1 MSTGVTI
8 FERRAHYRLILTV
21 LTLIWDRSMSFFY
34 ANVYRA
40 FSRRLKSLRSVMK
53 IFAARIGPTV
63 WDEDG
68 PTRRKA
74 SEGEKKERQD
84 VPPMLKR
91 SKVDM
96 TACSA
101 AWCM

>member
-1 MSTGVTI
+1 
-8 FERRAHYRLILTV
+8 
-21 LTLIWDRSMSFFY
+21 MSFFY
-34 ANVYRA
+34 ANVCRA
-40 FSRRLKSLRSVMK
+40 FSSRLKSLRSVMK

-68 PTRRKA
+68 PTTGRDRKVK
-74 SEGEKKERQD
+74 KKEIQD

>member
-1 MSTGVTI
+1 
-8 FERRAHYRLILTV
+8 
-21 LTLIWDRSMSFFY
+21 MSFFY
-34 ANVYRA
+34 AIVFRA

-68 PTRRKA
+68 PTGKKRV
-74 SEGEKKERQD
+74 GEQKKDEMQD

-101 AWCM
+101 A